1 MAAGGGAAAGPAGPG
16 MLRQHH
22 AGKNSAEALIRPGL
36 ENPAHRI
43 AGRDHRKRTRKA
55 DSGQGPA
62 GIGRDGLAE
71 VDAQARLGKV
81 EDGFGVRPP
90 RLVHGP
96 YMLGTIASANS
107 LAGGRSRLAPSI
119 RRWKS

>member
-1 MAAGGGAAAGPAGPG
+1 MAARRGPAIGPDGPG
-16 MLRQHH
+16 MLRPHH

-36 ENPAHRI
+36 ENPAQRI
-43 AGRDHRKRTRKA
+43 AGCDHRKRTRKA
-55 DSGQGPA
+55 DSGQRPA

-96 YMLGTIASANS
+96 YMLATIASANS
-107 LAGGRSRLAPSI
+107 LVRSRVAPSM